1 MNESINKIKNIFNKI
16 SKDKEELKIKIQKI
30 FTKIRNEI
38 NNREDELL
46 LEVDK
51 QFENVFFNEDVIKNS
66 EKLPNKI
73 KYSLEKCRNLD
84 KEDYNENEISILIN
98 ECLNIENNIKDIKN
112 VNENIKKCNN
122 ANNLEILF
130 SPEEDGVNKFLEDIK
145 VFGKLN
151 NYDKN
156 INELMKNSLIIKNDN
171 KMKDSIIK
179 WIEEKINKKINKF
192 ELILRMSENGTK
204 SEDFHKYCDNK
215 GPTLTLVKT
224 TKNKIFG
231 GFTPLNWNNNGNQL
245 YDKSNQTFI
254 FSLNLMKIYN
264 MISNEREAI
273 YCDNSGPNFGLSD
286 FDLQENMKI
295 GVTYA
300 NEDCNFLS
308 NENLELTGG
317 KGDHES
323 FETEEL
329 EVYKVIY

>member
-1 MNESINKIKNIFNKI
+1 
-16 SKDKEELKIKIQKI
+16 
-30 FTKIRNEI
+30 
-38 NNREDELL
+38 
-46 LEVDK
+46 
-51 QFENVFFNEDVIKNS
+51 
-66 EKLPNKI
+66 
-73 KYSLEKCRNLD
+73 
-84 KEDYNENEISILIN
+84 
-98 ECLNIENNIKDIKN
+98 
-112 VNENIKKCNN
+112 
-122 ANNLEILF
+122 
-130 SPEEDGVNKFLEDIK
+130 
-145 VFGKLN
+145 
-151 NYDKN
+151 
-156 INELMKNSLIIKNDN
+156 
-171 KMKDSIIK
+171 MKDSIIK
-179 WIEEKINKKINKF
+179 YIEEKINKKINKF
-192 ELILRMSENGTK
+192 ELIFRMSENGTK

-286 FDLQENMKI
+286 FDLQENMKT
-295 GVTYA
+295 GETYA
-300 NEDCNFLS
+300 NEYCNFLS

-329 EVYKVIY
+329 EIYKVIY

>member
-1 MNESINKIKNIFNKI
+1 M
-16 SKDKEELKIKIQKI
+16 
-30 FTKIRNEI
+30 
-38 NNREDELL
+38 
-46 LEVDK
+46 
-51 QFENVFFNEDVIKNS
+51 
-66 EKLPNKI
+66 
-73 KYSLEKCRNLD
+73 
-84 KEDYNENEISILIN
+84 
-98 ECLNIENNIKDIKN
+98 NIENNIKDIKN

-122 ANNLEILF
+122 TNNLEIKF
-130 SPEEDGVNKFLEDIK
+130 SPEKDGINKFLEDIK

-151 NYDKN
+151 NFDKN
-156 INELMKNSLIIKNDN
+156 MNELMKISLIIKNDN
-171 KMKDSIIK
+171 KKKDSIIK

-192 ELILRMSENGTK
+192 ELIFRMSENGTK

-264 MISNEREAI
+264 MIKNEGKAI

-300 NEDCNFLS
+300 NENCNFLS

-317 KGDHES
+317 KGNKES

>member
-1 MNESINKIKNIFNKI
+1 M
-16 SKDKEELKIKIQKI
+16 
-30 FTKIRNEI
+30 
-38 NNREDELL
+38 
-46 LEVDK
+46 
-51 QFENVFFNEDVIKNS
+51 
-66 EKLPNKI
+66 
-73 KYSLEKCRNLD
+73 
-84 KEDYNENEISILIN
+84 
-98 ECLNIENNIKDIKN
+98 NIENNIKDIKN

-122 ANNLEILF
+122 TNNLEIIF
-130 SPEEDGVNKFLEDIK
+130 SPEEDGINKFLEDIK

-192 ELILRMSENGTK
+192 ELIFRMSENGTK

-286 FDLQENMKI
+286 FDLQENMKT
-295 GVTYA
+295 GKTYA
-300 NEDCNFLS
+300 NEYCNFLS